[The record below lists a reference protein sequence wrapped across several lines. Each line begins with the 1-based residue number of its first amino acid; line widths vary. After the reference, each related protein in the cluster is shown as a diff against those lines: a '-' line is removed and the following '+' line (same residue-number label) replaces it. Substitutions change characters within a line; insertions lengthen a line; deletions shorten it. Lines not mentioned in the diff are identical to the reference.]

1 MNANNAGMIEEGSR
15 FCFLAKTKTM
25 CLHLLNAGEKF
36 DCYGSAEPE
45 IFASIDSAHTAVTE
59 FALDLELLSD
69 RRTGSEVERMLPRL
83 PEAHSTLFPLK
94 SLMPII
100 FQTTVYI

>member
-1 MNANNAGMIEEGSR
+1 MR
-15 FCFLAKTKTM
+15 V
-25 CLHLLNAGEKF
+25 EKF

-83 PEAHSTLFPLK
+83 PEARLYIISLK
-94 SLMPII
+94 IAHADNISNHRL
-100 FQTTVYI
+100 YIDDSKQVFFLHNSASDDTGFSING